1 MGQKVVTMEVKLAAM
16 LADVQ
21 VLHLRVSAACAELG
35 ISRQTYYKYRR
46 RFAAEGPAGLVER
59 SRRPQRSPTATG
71 EAMTRLIVE
80 ARSRL
85 EEEGWDNGA
94 LSIFYRLLSEGQ
106 QPPAPRTIHRV
117 LVRQGLVTP
126 QPRKRRRSS
135 YRRFQFPATDDCW
148 QIDAFEHSVADGTA
162 VVVFEV
168 KDDCSRFL
176 LDVRAWPAEDTVGAW
191 ACLAEAIQHYGKPRM
206 LLSDN
211 SLAFTGRRIGQ
222 VVLVETNLI
231 ALGIKPIY
239 SKPRHPETCGKN
251 ERGHQTT
258 QRWLAHQPPA
268 DTLRHLQQQ
277 LDRYRE
283 LFNNRPHQALDG
295 ATPLAARAARTRIS
309 PLGPPSVDHP
319 TTVTTPTANDRG
331 AIRVAGA
338 IIGLGVEYAG
348 QQLIVF
354 NTNDHLLIFYRH
366 HLVHELTVNRDR
378 RYQPPLRPR
387 GNTRRRRE
395 LPDHQ
400 PQPAPPNLTPRVP
413 PSRPTR
419 RRAGAVKVEPPTRGT
434 TLTAPSTGR

>member
-1 MGQKVVTMEVKLAAM
+1 
-16 LADVQ
+16 
-21 VLHLRVSAACAELG
+21 
-35 ISRQTYYKYRR
+35 
-46 RFAAEGPAGLVER
+46 
-59 SRRPQRSPTATG
+59 
-71 EAMTRLIVE
+71 
-80 ARSRL
+80 
-85 EEEGWDNGA
+85 
-94 LSIFYRLLSEGQ
+94 
-106 QPPAPRTIHRV
+106 
-117 LVRQGLVTP
+117 
-126 QPRKRRRSS
+126 
-135 YRRFQFPATDDCW
+135 
-148 QIDAFEHSVADGTA
+148 
-162 VVVFEV
+162 VVFEL

-176 LDVRAWPAEDTVGAW
+176 LDVRAWPVEETVGAW
-191 ACLAEAIQHYGKPRM
+191 ACLAEAIQHYGKPLM

-231 ALGIKPIY
+231 ALGIKPIH
-239 SKPRHPETCGKN
+239 SKPRHPQTCGKS

-258 QRWLAHQPPA
+258 QHWLTHQAPT
-268 DTLRHLQQQ
+268 DTVEELQQR

-295 ATPLAARAARTRIS
+295 ATPLAARTARTRIS
-309 PLGPPSVDHP
+309 PLDPLTVEHP
-319 TTVTTPTANDRG
+319 TTVTTPTANNRG

-354 NTNDHLLIFYRH
+354 NTHDHLLIFYRH
-366 HLVHELTVNRDR
+366 HLVHELTLNRDR

-400 PQPAPPNLTPRVP
+400 PQPARADLTPHRVP

-434 TLTAPSTGR
+434 TLTAPSTGT